1 MGTEKESRSEGR
13 ATNMAARLLVFFALV
28 AVAFADDVLQIGD
41 ADFDGKVA
49 SYDTILVMFY
59 APWCGHCKRLKPEFE
74 KAAPTLKANDPPV
87 YLAKVDCTDDGKDS
101 CSKYGV
107 SGYPTLKIFKGGEL
121 SSDYNGPRDA
131 SGIVKFM
138 RSQVGPSSKEL
149 TSAEAVEAFL
159 GASEVGVVYFGGDSK
174 LKDAFLKAA
183 DKLRESVRFGHSLN
197 AEVNEKYGYS
207 DVVVLFRPKQLHN
220 KFEPASVVFEGAADK
235 VEIDAFVKENFHGLV
250 GHRTQDTAADFKPP
264 VVVAYYNVDYVKNA
278 KGTNYWRNRVLKV
291 AQDFA
296 SDFKFAV
303 ANKDD
308 FQHEL
313 NEFGVDYVKGD
324 KPVICA
330 RDAKSLK
337 FVMAEDFSM
346 DTLKAFLTN
355 LKAGELEPYL
365 KSEAVP
371 AEQGPV
377 IVAVGKNFNDVVTD
391 DQDALIEFY
400 APWCGHCKK
409 LEPIYN
415 DLGEK
420 LKDEDVAIVKMYA
433 TANDVPPQFN
443 VQGFPTIFWKPKGGV
458 ARNYNGGR
466 ELDDFVKYIAQHSTE
481 ELKGYDRKGKA
492 KKTEL

>member
-264 VVVAYYNVDYVKNA
+264 V
-278 KGTNYWRNRVLKV
+278 
-291 AQDFA
+291 
-296 SDFKFAV
+296 AV

-377 IVAVGKNFNDVVTD
+377 IVAVGKHFNDVVTD